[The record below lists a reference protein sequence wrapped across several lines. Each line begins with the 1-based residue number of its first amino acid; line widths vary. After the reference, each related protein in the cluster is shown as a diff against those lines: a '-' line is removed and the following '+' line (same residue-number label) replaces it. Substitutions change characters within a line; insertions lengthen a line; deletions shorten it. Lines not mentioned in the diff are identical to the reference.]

1 MKYLLKGVLGLC
13 LCLPG
18 LVQAQVDN
26 VQVIEISTSGQQSQ
40 AQRQPEVASGSMA
53 GQSELLLIVYQL
65 QEEIRQLRGELESQ
79 QHKLNRLETDQ
90 RDRYRDVDRRLS
102 ALINALPDPA
112 APPVEPV
119 AAAPTP
125 EVPTQSSTSAPSVS
139 TPAAPVAPAPEVASV
154 PEATRA
160 DQQAYDQAFNL
171 VRERKFNEAVAAFEA
186 FVIQFPNSSNTANG
200 YYWLGEIHLAQQ
212 SLDMARVQ
220 FERVLSDFPSHGKVP
235 DTLYK
240 LGVVYSNLGQQERSR
255 NMIQRVIDEFP
266 QSTAAS
272 LARNFR
278 AANS

>member
-1 MKYLLKGVLGLC
+1 MKYLLKGVLALC
-13 LCLPG
+13 LGVSG
-18 LVQAQVDN
+18 LVHAQVDN

-40 AQRQPEVASGSMA
+40 AQRQPDVTAGSMA
-53 GQSELLLIVYQL
+53 GQSELLLVVYQL
-65 QEEIRQLRGELESQ
+65 QEEIRQLRGELEAQ

-112 APPVEPV
+112 APPAVPAPEPI
-119 AAAPTP
+119 
-125 EVPTQSSTSAPSVS
+125 QSSAGAPSVS
-139 TPAAPVAPAPEVASV
+139 PPSAPVAPAPEVASV
-154 PEATRA
+154 PDATRA

-171 VRERKFNEAVAAFEA
+171 VRERKFNEAIAAFEA

-255 NMIQRVIDEFP
+255 NMMQRVIDEFP

>member
-13 LCLPG
+13 LSLPG

-26 VQVIEISTSGQQSQ
+26 VQVIEISTGGQQSQ
-40 AQRQPEVASGSMA
+40 AQRQPDVATGSMA
-53 GQSELLLIVYQL
+53 GQSELLLVVYQL
-65 QEEIRQLRGELESQ
+65 QEEIRQLRGELEAQ

-112 APPVEPV
+112 APPPV
-119 AAAPTP
+119 VPAPVAPTP
-125 EVPTQSSTSAPSVS
+125 PSSDAPSVS
-139 TPAAPVAPAPEVASV
+139 APAVPVAPAPEVASA
-154 PEATRA
+154 PAATRA
-160 DQQAYDQAFNL
+160 DQQAYDEAFNL
-171 VRERKFNEAVAAFEA
+171 VRERKFNEAIAAFEA
-186 FVIQFPNSSNTANG
+186 FVIQFPNSTNTANG

-212 SLDMARVQ
+212 SLDMARIQ

-240 LGVVYSNLGQQERSR
+240 LGVVYSNLGQRERSR
-255 NMIQRVIDEFP
+255 DMMQRVIDEFP

-278 AANS
+278 SANS

>member
-13 LCLPG
+13 LVVSG
-18 LVQAQVDN
+18 FVHAQVDN

-40 AQRQPEVASGSMA
+40 PQRQSDMTAGSMA
-53 GQSELLLIVYQL
+53 GQSELLLVVYQL
-65 QEEIRQLRGELESQ
+65 QEEVRQLRGELEAQ

-112 APPVEPV
+112 APPVVPAPE
-119 AAAPTP
+119 PTP
-125 EVPTQSSTSAPSVS
+125 PTAGTPSVSAPS
-139 TPAAPVAPAPEVASV
+139 APVAPAPELASV
-154 PEATRA
+154 PEAARS

-171 VRERKFNEAVAAFEA
+171 VRERKFNEAITAFEA

-212 SLDMARVQ
+212 SLDMARIQ

-240 LGVVYSNLGQQERSR
+240 LGVVYFNLGQQERSR
-255 NMIQRVIDEFP
+255 NMMQRLMDEFP

-272 LARNFR
+272 LARNFI